1 MADHV
6 LHGADGVSKALEEIA
21 RKMGGGEVS
30 VGFPAGDMYSDGTPV
45 AAAAF
50 WNEFG
55 TSTIPPRPFFRPMIA
70 KESATWAPKMA
81 AWAKRFDYDGP
92 KVLAWLG
99 EDIAG
104 ALRQSIIDVNSP
116 ALSPITLML
125 RSMVGNKPELITGKM
140 VGEAAAKVAKGE
152 QGASGTQAKPLNWTG
167 TMMRAPAYS
176 VNGGA
181 FTKVSEGS

>member
-1 MADHV
+1 MVDHV

-21 RKMGGGEVS
+21 RKMGGGEVA
-30 VGFPAGDMYSDGTPV
+30 VGFPAGDTYSDGTPV

-70 KESATWAPKMA
+70 KESPTWAPKMA
-81 AWAKRFDYDGP
+81 RMLKASNYDGP
-92 KVLAWLG
+92 RVLALMG
-99 EDIAG
+99 EDIGG
-104 ALRQSIIDVNSP
+104 ALRDSIIAVNSP

-125 RSMVGNKPELITGKM
+125 RSMVGNDPSKITGRM
-140 VGEAAAKVAKGE
+140 VGEAAAKVAAGE
-152 QGASGTQAKPLNWTG
+152 TGATGTQAKPLNWTG

-176 VNGGA
+176 VNGGP
-181 FTKVSEGS
+181 FTKVAK

>member
-1 MADHV
+1 MSTKT
-6 LHGADGVSKALEEIA
+6 LSGTDGVMKALEDIA
-21 RKMGGGEVS
+21 RKMGGGTLE
-30 VGFPAGDMYSDGTPV
+30 VGFPAGDSYSDGTPV

-70 KESATWAPKMA
+70 SESPTWPKKMA
-81 AWAKRFDYDGP
+81 AWAKAFDYDGA

-104 ALRQSIIDVNSP
+104 ALRESIRGVDSP

-140 VGEAAAKVAKGE
+140 VGEAATKVAAGE
-152 QGASGTQAKPLNWTG
+152 QGATGTQAKPLNWTG

-181 FTKVSEGS
+181 FKKVAE